1 MTTSFE
7 QYTTAGERTIARKLV
22 KAALDAGYSVSVN
35 DGQEWTVKSAWRL
48 KTVLDALA
56 TTGEDTIRI
65 CADNPSKT
73 IGFHGAGYF
82 YLIWGNADDGSEL
95 IADHTD
101 NALCNRL
108 WAQAMG
114 EMA

>member
-56 TTGEDTIRI
+56 TTGEDILHLRD
-65 CADNPSKT
+65 A
-73 IGFHGAGYF
+73 AGEPVGRF
-82 YLIWGNADDGSEL
+82 YLIWGNEDTGECL
-95 IADHTD
+95 VYDHSAND
-101 NALCNRL
+101 ICEALYNV
-108 WAQAMG
+108 AQPVDA
-114 EMA
+114 